1 MKLEDELKMS
11 IIHNPYQRATLN
23 VVFTGAWM
31 SERINR
37 LLKPFGIS
45 EQQYNILRILKG
57 QKGNPINLQDIS
69 ERMVHKMSNTTRM
82 IEKLRLKG
90 LVERSICENN
100 RRKVEIIITSPG
112 IKLIEKLATDFEE
125 ADNKLQDKLTSKE
138 AEKLAFLLDKI
149 RE

>member
-1 MKLEDELKMS
+1 MKLEDELKMG

-31 SERINR
+31 SERINK

-69 ERMVHKMSNTTRM
+69 GRMVHKMSNTTRM

-90 LVERSICENN
+90 LVQRSICENN
-100 RRKVEIIITSPG
+100 RRKVEIIITPPG
-112 IKLIEKLATDFEE
+112 IKLIEKLAVDFEE

-149 RE
+149 RD